1 MKDDKRLK
9 RKVRNSYIVS
19 TVSITLVLFLLGSVG
34 YLMVAALKV
43 ADTLQESIAVTVE
56 LKNGLSEAQKETIS
70 KRLTA
75 EEMVA
80 TIAYSAK
87 EEKAE
92 EEEFRKMFGSSFE
105 EILPENPLLDSF
117 ELTLTSASSDKEL
130 LDSFIAAA
138 GRIEGVDRVSYP
150 ALMAERLHATVNKIR
165 LVLLLFGGALLVISL
180 ILLSNTIRLAI
191 FSKRYLINTMK
202 LVGAT
207 KWFIM
212 RPFLGSSLTQGIL
225 AGTAASALFGLAVY
239 GLNEAVPEL
248 MTIAEAGKI
257 AIILGSMIAGGI
269 IISGLFTFA
278 ALNKFINM
286 KSNKIYLYSMKYEQK
301 NAQDPVPENPRMP
314 LTRRN
319 YVLLAIGFAVI
330 LLGFVLMAGGGS
342 DSPDEFNYAMFSWR
356 RITLAPI
363 LVIGGF
369 VIEIYAIMR
378 RYK

>member
-150 ALMAERLHATVNKIR
+150 ALMAERLHAC
-165 LVLLLFGGALLVISL
+165 LLYTSD
-180 ILLSNTIRLAI
+180 
-191 FSKRYLINTMK
+191 
-202 LVGAT
+202 
-207 KWFIM
+207 
-212 RPFLGSSLTQGIL
+212 
-225 AGTAASALFGLAVY
+225 AA
-239 GLNEAVPEL
+239 
-248 MTIAEAGKI
+248 
-257 AIILGSMIAGGI
+257 
-269 IISGLFTFA
+269 
-278 ALNKFINM
+278 
-286 KSNKIYLYSMKYEQK
+286 
-301 NAQDPVPENPRMP
+301 
-314 LTRRN
+314 
-319 YVLLAIGFAVI
+319 
-330 LLGFVLMAGGGS
+330 
-342 DSPDEFNYAMFSWR
+342 DE
-356 RITLAPI
+356 
-363 LVIGGF
+363 
-369 VIEIYAIMR
+369 
-378 RYK
+378 

>member
-150 ALMAERLHATVNKIR
+150 LMAERLHATVNKIR

-286 KSNKIYLYSMKYEQK
+286 KSNKIYLY
-301 NAQDPVPENPRMP
+301 
-314 LTRRN
+314 
-319 YVLLAIGFAVI
+319 
-330 LLGFVLMAGGGS
+330 
-342 DSPDEFNYAMFSWR
+342 
-356 RITLAPI
+356 
-363 LVIGGF
+363 
-369 VIEIYAIMR
+369 
-378 RYK
+378 

>member
-130 LDSFIAAA
+130 LDLGFIAVSPHVAA
-138 GRIEGVDRVSYP
+138 MLIVFPLTFFPGFWLNRHVAFRRSP
-150 ALMAERLHATVNKIR
+150 LATGTQ
-165 LVLLLFGGALLVISL
+165 LFRY
-180 ILLSNTIRLAI
+180 LLSVAGSVVVNYLFLKFFVELCGFWATPSQMMASLGTMVYSYLAA
-191 FSKRYLINTMK
+191 KY
-202 LVGAT
+202 
-207 KWFIM
+207 
-212 RPFLGSSLTQGIL
+212 
-225 AGTAASALFGLAVY
+225 
-239 GLNEAVPEL
+239 
-248 MTIAEAGKI
+248 
-257 AIILGSMIAGGI
+257 
-269 IISGLFTFA
+269 FTFR
-278 ALNKFINM
+278 
-286 KSNKIYLYSMKYEQK
+286 
-301 NAQDPVPENPRMP
+301 NAVRE
-314 LTRRN
+314 
-319 YVLLAIGFAVI
+319 
-330 LLGFVLMAGGGS
+330 
-342 DSPDEFNYAMFSWR
+342 
-356 RITLAPI
+356 
-363 LVIGGF
+363 
-369 VIEIYAIMR
+369 
-378 RYK
+378 

>member
-286 KSNKIYLYSMKYEQK
+286 KSNKIYLYLMKNEQK

-319 YVLLAIGFAVI
+319 YVLLAIGFAVV